1 MQEVTQLYQKLTSGD
16 RVALSR
22 AITLLES
29 RNPLHR
35 KAAEHLITLFNDR
48 PPTPRVAISGPPGV
62 GKSTFIEALG
72 LFLIEEGLSPAVL
85 TIDPSSR
92 RSGGSILGDRTRM
105 EELSKRNEAFIR
117 QTPSSNKLG
126 GVAPHTRETIL
137 VCEQAGYDV
146 VLIETVGVGQSEFM
160 ISDSSDIFVLLALPG
175 SGDELQGV
183 KKGIMEMADIL
194 VVNKADGDMV
204 STARKTLKQLRNAV
218 HLLQPKYKGINRPVL
233 SASSLEKQGMKE
245 VWEAIQSTFSAFKEN
260 TILSE
265 QRASQQ
271 RIWFEDL
278 LEDKWLDQL
287 KRSSIYKS
295 RNTLYDENVNS
306 LEDMYKLI
314 EEMIKKGH

>member
-1 MQEVTQLYQKLTSGD
+1 MQEIKELYQKLTKGD

-29 RNPLHR
+29 RNPRHR
-35 KAAEHLITLFNDR
+35 KAAEHLITLFKDR
-48 PPTPRVAISGPPGV
+48 PPTPRIAISGPPGV

-72 LFLIEEGLSPAVL
+72 LFLISEGHSPAVL

-105 EELSKRNEAFIR
+105 EELSKCNEAFIR

-137 VCEQAGYDV
+137 LCEQAGYDV

-194 VVNKADGDMV
+194 VVNKADGDMAT
-204 STARKTLKQLRNAV
+204 TARKTLKQLRNAI
-218 HLLQPKYKGINRPVL
+218 HLLQPKYKGIDRPVL

-245 VWEAIQSTFSAFKEN
+245 VWQAIKTTFSAFDDKA
-260 TILSE
+260 ILAE
-265 QRASQQ
+265 QRSAQQ
-271 RIWFEDL
+271 RVWFEDL
-278 LEDKWLDQL
+278 LEEKWLDLLRQSEL
-287 KRSSIYKS
+287 YKKRNS
-295 RNTLYDENVNS
+295 LYDENVTS
-306 LEDMYKLI
+306 LEDMYELI
-314 EEMIKKGH
+314 EKMIKRGL